1 MAARFRIPPQSVA
14 FTIFLGCLA
23 GFGPIAIDVAQPAI
37 TQIAQALHAA
47 PQTVTLTLSFF
58 MAGSTAGPLLFG
70 PLSDRFGRR
79 PVIIA
84 GCVIYAAASIG
95 CALSPNA
102 GLFLGLRL
110 LQGAAAGAGNVASIS
125 MVRDLFKGDLARARL
140 SYVSLVSTLAP
151 MIAPALGV
159 WMLVIGGWRAPFTAM
174 AFLGIALWIAST
186 FLIGESLPGGARAE
200 RRSGNVFAGFR
211 APLKSPVFVGYAI
224 TQGLSFGVL
233 MAFIAISPLMLMQNL
248 GASRGLYAALF
259 AAIVM
264 TSMAG
269 GFLNGRLASS
279 GVSGGRVLAVA
290 VCIGPAA
297 AIVMLALALLRMTS
311 LWTFVPLLMAAFMS
325 GSMIGPNATHG
336 ALEASTGPTGV
347 SAAVFG
353 FLQTACGTLVAAVA
367 SMVFTPGSA
376 APIAAVM
383 AASGLGA
390 ALVYFVWVSPRERSS
405 PPGLGSEAS
414 PV

>member
-1 MAARFRIPPQSVA
+1 M
-14 FTIFLGCLA
+14 
-23 GFGPIAIDVAQPAI
+23 
-37 TQIAQALHAA
+37 
-47 PQTVTLTLSFF
+47 
-58 MAGSTAGPLLFG
+58 
-70 PLSDRFGRR
+70 
-79 PVIIA
+79 
-84 GCVIYAAASIG
+84 
-95 CALSPNA
+95 
-102 GLFLGLRL
+102 
-110 LQGAAAGAGNVASIS
+110 
-125 MVRDLFKGDLARARL
+125 
-140 SYVSLVSTLAP
+140 
-151 MIAPALGV
+151 
-159 WMLVIGGWRAPFTAM
+159 
-174 AFLGIALWIAST
+174 
-186 FLIGESLPGGARAE
+186 
-200 RRSGNVFAGFR
+200 
-211 APLKSPVFVGYAI
+211 
-224 TQGLSFGVL
+224 
-233 MAFIAISPLMLMQNL
+233 
-248 GASRGLYAALF
+248 
-259 AAIVM
+259 
-264 TSMAG
+264 
-269 GFLNGRLASS
+269 
-279 GVSGGRVLAVA
+279 LAVA